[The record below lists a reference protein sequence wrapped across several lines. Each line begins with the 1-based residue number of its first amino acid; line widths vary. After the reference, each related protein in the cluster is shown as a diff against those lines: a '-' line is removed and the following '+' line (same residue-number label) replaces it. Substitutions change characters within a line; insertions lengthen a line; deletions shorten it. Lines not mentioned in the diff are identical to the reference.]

1 MIRRLTVV
9 LAVTAAV
16 VLGGAPGASAMR
28 PDPPGDYTY
37 SPQRPM
43 AMPSGIYGTHQAS
56 HRHHHDGLRAL
67 RRATARFHSLSSAQ
81 RAGYGFFTDA
91 KGIACIDMPGEG
103 GMGVHFVKGS
113 LVDDPAEVATK
124 PEAMVYRVDKDGIL
138 RLAAVEYVV
147 VQSAW
152 DATHSSRPRLFGEPF
167 MLTGADNRYGL
178 PAFYSLHV
186 WAWQHNP
193 AGTFAMFNP
202 DVTCPRTPDPHRQDQ
217 SDGFRRARRAG
228 PV

>member
-1 MIRRLTVV
+1 MRRLAVV
-9 LAVTAAV
+9 LAVAAAV
-16 VLGGAPGASAMR
+16 ALSGAPSANAMR
-28 PDPPGDYTY
+28 PDPPGDYPVA
-37 SPQRPM
+37 PQRPM
-43 AMPSGIYGTHQAS
+43 AMSSGTYGAHQAN
-56 HRHHHDGLRAL
+56 HRHHGLAAL
-67 RRATARFHSLSSAQ
+67 RRATKRFHSLSTAQ

-113 LVDDPAEVATK
+113 LVDDPAERPRR

-147 VQSAW
+147 LQSAW
-152 DATHSSRPRLFGEPF
+152 DATHSSAPRLFGEPF
-167 MLTGADNRYGL
+167 MLSKAGNRYGL

-202 DVTCPRTPDPHRQDQ
+202 NVTCPR
-217 SDGFRRARRAG
+217 S
-228 PV
+228 